1 MWSYNRLNFVLLSLF
16 KGLLLTKPVRRFL
29 SWSNSGRA
37 NYLCSLAGLLRLL
50 ELLLVAVTLILA
62 RVPATWRWLSSLA
75 DTAFLTV
82 GAAVGLT
89 AILLVLLTARLLG
102 HLPAPLVETLVT
114 LVSPVQSLL
123 EVESTK
129 N

>member
-1 MWSYNRLNFVLLSLF
+1 M
-16 KGLLLTKPVRRFL
+16 

-62 RVPATWRWLSSLA
+62 RVPATWRWLSSTA

>member
-1 MWSYNRLNFVLLSLF
+1 M
-16 KGLLLTKPVRRFL
+16 RRFL

-62 RVPATWRWLSSLA
+62 RVPATWRWLSSPA